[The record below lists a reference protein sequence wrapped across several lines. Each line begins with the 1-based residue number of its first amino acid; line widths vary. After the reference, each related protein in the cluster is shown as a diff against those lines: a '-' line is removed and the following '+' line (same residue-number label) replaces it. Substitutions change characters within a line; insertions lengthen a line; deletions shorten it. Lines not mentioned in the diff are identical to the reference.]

1 MSYAAQDSNAAPDG
15 ASRRGNKARWLVC
28 LGNQNAA
35 LAGVSSRVY
44 EMTLPAAED
53 NRLIILMPVY
63 NDWKAVG
70 MLCQKIDQVLA
81 AHNLS
86 AAVIAIDDGSTVT
99 HDQPLGPGPL
109 LALQRVEVLELRR
122 NLGHQRAICVGL
134 CHVHA
139 QGLSLPLV
147 IMDSDGED
155 APEDIP
161 RLLERY
167 RAEHG
172 RKVVFAARAKRSEG
186 LVFRLGY
193 LLFRL
198 VHLLLTGRAVRVGN
212 FSILPP
218 SAVAS
223 LVTSPDLWSHY
234 AAAVFSSR
242 IPSCSL
248 PTQRAK
254 RLDGSSRM
262 NFVALVVHGLVAI
275 SVFSDVV
282 GVRLLLACMGLGL
295 LTLSGIA
302 AVVSVRLCTS
312 LAIPGWAT
320 YSVGLLALLLL
331 QSMLLAACFSFLI
344 LSGRNRAAFLPSR
357 DYVHFLG
364 RRDVVGC
371 QTAATEPPA

>member
-1 MSYAAQDSNAAPDG
+1 M
-15 ASRRGNKARWLVC
+15 
-28 LGNQNAA
+28 
-35 LAGVSSRVY
+35 
-44 EMTLPAAED
+44 
-53 NRLIILMPVY
+53 IILMPVY
-63 NDWKAVG
+63 NDWKAAG
-70 MLCQKIDQVLA
+70 MLLPKIDQVLA
-81 AHNLS
+81 AHDLS
-86 AAVIAIDDGSTVT
+86 AAVVVIDDGSAVT
-99 HDQPLGPGPL
+99 HEPEFVLGNFR
-109 LALQRVEVLELRR
+109 ALDRVEILQLRR

-134 CHVHA
+134 CHLHA
-139 QGLSLPLV
+139 QGLSQPLV

-161 RLLERY
+161 RLLAQY
-167 RAEHG
+167 RAEQG

-198 VHLLLTGRAVRVGN
+198 VHLLLTGRSVRVGN

-218 SAVAS
+218 SAVGS

-234 AAAVFSSR
+234 AAAVFSAR
-242 IPSCSL
+242 ISWCSI

-275 SVFSDVV
+275 SVFSDLV
-282 GVRLLLACMGLGL
+282 GVRLLLACVGLGL
-295 LTLSGIA
+295 LTLGGIS
-302 AVVSVRLCTS
+302 AVVVVRLFTS

-320 YSVGLLALLLL
+320 YSVGLLGLLLL
-331 QSMLLAACFSFLI
+331 QSVLLAACFSFLI

-364 RRDVVGC
+364 RREVVFSRPGE
-371 QTAATEPPA
+371 TEPPA

>member
-1 MSYAAQDSNAAPDG
+1 
-15 ASRRGNKARWLVC
+15 
-28 LGNQNAA
+28 
-35 LAGVSSRVY
+35 
-44 EMTLPAAED
+44 
-53 NRLIILMPVY
+53 MPVY
-63 NDWKAVG
+63 NDWKAAG
-70 MLCQKIDQVLA
+70 MLWQKIDQVLS

-86 AAVIAIDDGSTVT
+86 ASVVAIDDGSAIT
-99 HDQPLGPGPL
+99 HDQEFVPGNFR
-109 LALQRVEVLELRR
+109 ALQRVEVLELRR

-134 CHVHA
+134 CHLHA
-139 QGLSLPLV
+139 QDISEPLV

-155 APEDIP
+155 APEDVP

-167 RAEHG
+167 LAEQG

-186 LVFRLGY
+186 IVFRLGY

-198 VHLLLTGRAVRVGN
+198 VHLLLTGRTVRVGN

-218 SAVAS
+218 SAIRS

-234 AAAVFSSR
+234 AAAVFSAR
-242 IPSCSL
+242 IPWCSI

-282 GVRLLLACMGLGL
+282 GVRLLLACVGLGL
-295 LTLSGIA
+295 LTLGGIS
-302 AVVSVRLCTS
+302 AVVVVRLFTS

-320 YSVGLLALLLL
+320 YSVGLLGLLLL
-331 QSMLLAACFSFLI
+331 QSVLLATCFSFLI

-364 RRDVVGC
+364 RREVVFSRPDE
-371 QTAATEPPA
+371 TEPPT